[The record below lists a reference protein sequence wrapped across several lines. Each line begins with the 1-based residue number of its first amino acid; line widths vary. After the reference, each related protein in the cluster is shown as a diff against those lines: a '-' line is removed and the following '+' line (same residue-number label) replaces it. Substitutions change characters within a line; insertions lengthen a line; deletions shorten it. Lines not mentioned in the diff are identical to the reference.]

1 VNAGLPPRTT
11 ALITGAS
18 GGIGRE
24 LARVCAAHGHDLVLV
39 ARSEAKLEAL
49 AAELRA
55 GHGVSVTVMASDLV
69 VPDAARTLVDDLH
82 RAAIRVD
89 LLVNNAG
96 FDVYGYF
103 HETDLATELSMIQ
116 VNLVALTQLTKLVLA
131 DMRAQ
136 GSGRILNVGSTGSF
150 IPSPLNA
157 VYAATKAYVLSF
169 SEALAEELR
178 GAPVSVTALCPGATR
193 TGFQARAGIGQVRLV
208 RWGMMDATTVAE
220 AGYRAMMAGRRVV
233 VPGLFNNLSVL
244 GTRLLPRS
252 IMIRTAKA
260 MLQPSG
266 PRRGGR

>member
-1 VNAGLPPRTT
+1 MNADPRPRTT
-11 ALITGAS
+11 ALVTGAS
-18 GGIGRE
+18 SGIGRE

-39 ARSEAKLEAL
+39 ARRQATLEAL
-49 AAELRA
+49 ATELRSE
-55 GHGVSVTVMASDLV
+55 HGVMATVMATDLST
-69 VPDAARTLVDDLH
+69 PNAARALVDGLH
-82 RAAIRVD
+82 GAGIRVD
-89 LLVNNAG
+89 LLLNNAG

-103 HETDLATELSMIQ
+103 HETDLATELAMIQ

-136 GSGRILNVGSTGSF
+136 GSGRILTVGSTGSF

-178 GAPVSVTALCPGATR
+178 GTPVSVTALCPGATR

-208 RWGMMDATTVAE
+208 RWGMMNATTVAE

-233 VPGLFNNLSVL
+233 VPGLVNNLSVL
-244 GTRLLPRS
+244 GIRLLPRS
-252 IMIRTAKA
+252 LMIRTAKV
-260 MLQPSG
+260 MLLPIG
-266 PRRGGR
+266 PLRGSH